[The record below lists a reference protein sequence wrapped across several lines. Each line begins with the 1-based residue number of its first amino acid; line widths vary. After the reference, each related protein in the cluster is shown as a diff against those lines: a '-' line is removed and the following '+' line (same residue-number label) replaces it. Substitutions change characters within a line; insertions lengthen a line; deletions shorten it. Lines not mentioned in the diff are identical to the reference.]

1 MSHPSALTPHR
12 ADPVLTA
19 LQIPDAVPIPWDD
32 DSTSLYG
39 VGKAAI
45 NSGLAV
51 LIENY
56 GGMAVGDHL
65 SVHWDDSG
73 VPFAS
78 HLVEAADIGHHLVLK
93 LDEALFVE
101 GDFQPYYRLE
111 RPSLLDVNSP
121 ARAIRV
127 QLSTPGGEDP
137 LPGTEHNENLA
148 APQVPEDLLL
158 NGIDAEQA
166 AQGVDITLAA
176 YPNMAEYDR
185 IDFNWGGQ
193 RLVHTVQLD
202 EVGQPVVLHVE
213 EATILAAGDGVIA
226 LAYQVIDAAANRS
239 DGWSVTANVEVL
251 ASGTV
256 LDAPLVPQAPNSE
269 LDLAGLAGADVRVQ
283 VVADLAQF
291 AVGESV
297 TLTWAGRTD
306 AGLSVDWS
314 DSLPVASLPQVLEF
328 FVPND
333 VVTAIAQGSAVVSYT
348 LHKLDNSDLP
358 SKRVQIHVV
367 GEIQTLP
374 APSVREA
381 SNGTLAANVEQAT
394 VDIAAY
400 TGMAAG
406 DLITLIWSGEKANG
420 QPTDYRTE
428 RTVTGGMVGQ
438 TVTLTVP
445 GAAQVAPLDGGQVT
459 LWYQVSAA
467 GVLQRALV
475 HESEHL
481 QLSVGSAAATL
492 PAPTVL
498 EAENGA
504 LSPDVL
510 QATVEIAAY
519 TGMAEGDRVDLFWR
533 GNVTGEFTDWLPVSS
548 TTVGHALTLTISSEN
563 IAINSS
569 AEVSYSVTY
578 GTGGTE
584 SSAVLQLR
592 IGEIVPLPAP
602 TIDQAVD
609 DTLNPADVPNGA
621 TVRVTATANLQA
633 GDLVTL
639 HWETQSSTGNDDYE
653 HSVSAGEAG
662 KDVTFTVPF
671 PVVMAEVGQD
681 IQLSYEVARAAGGNE
696 TSPATTYRI
705 RQDLPGPTIDQATG
719 NQLDPNDVQNGAT
732 VRIDASASLL
742 AGDLVTVHWRGT
754 PGTGS
759 DDIAHSVSGSEAG
772 EDITVTVPYSV
783 VLANQGNS
791 VQLSYDIARA
801 VGGSQAS
808 PVAVYEVIKQL
819 DSGSLKVMGARSS
832 LDAQSCYGDL
842 GRRLVALNRNTLEP
856 LLARWQYE
864 GDTVSF
870 TGNSFQDSAPSR
882 LLHVRSADDEVILNV
897 ANISGPRWAV
907 VARRNEGDMVAWGN
921 SANGGNIPSSI
932 ASLTDIVELTSTG
945 EAVAARRANGKV
957 VAWGRS
963 TDGGSVSS
971 EAAALSDVVKVV
983 GNRPITFETDTIL
996 PSPRA
1001 FVALRAAGK
1010 VVAWGSAVPGG
1021 QIPSEIAALSDITD
1035 VVGAGHAFAALRA
1048 NGKVVAWGKAEA
1060 GGQVPSQIAALTNV
1074 VALVGN
1080 NDAFAA
1086 RLANGSVVAWG
1097 LASSGGSVPAEIT
1110 KLSDVL
1116 ELIPSGLAFAARR
1129 ANGLVVAWGDVKGGG
1144 RVPTDIAAMSDIQTV
1159 VGNTASF
1166 AALRSNG
1173 AVIGWG
1179 NTGTG
1184 GDVPAAIETLRD
1196 IVALTGSYGAFAALR
1211 RNGNV
1216 VAWGDSKIGG
1226 LIPSALQPELV
1237 NLHAVYAGGDAFAA
1251 LRDDKHVIT
1260 WGSSDGGGDNSIIA
1274 AQLNGHIS
1282 YEAT

>member
-1 MSHPSALTPHR
+1 MSRSSFPTPHR

-56 GGMAVGDHL
+56 DGMAVGDHL

-510 QATVEIAAY
+510 QATVEIAPY
-519 TGMAEGDRVDLFWR
+519 MGMAVGDRVDLFWR
-533 GNVTGEFTDWLPVSS
+533 GNVSGEFTDWVPVSS
-548 TTVGHALTLTISSEN
+548 ATVGHALNFTVYPEN
-563 IAINSS
+563 IASNNS
-569 AEVSYSVTY
+569 AEVSYSVTRAA
-578 GTGGTE
+578 GGTE
-584 SSAVLQLR
+584 FSAVLQLR
-592 IGEIVPLPAP
+592 IGEALPLPAP

-609 DTLNPADVPNGA
+609 DKLNPADVPNGA
-621 TVRVTATANLQA
+621 TVRVDAAANLQA
-633 GDLVTL
+633 GDQVTVY
-639 HWETQSSTGNDDYE
+639 WQG
-653 HSVSAGEAG
+653 
-662 KDVTFTVPF
+662 
-671 PVVMAEVGQD
+671 
-681 IQLSYEVARAAGGNE
+681 
-696 TSPATTYRI
+696 
-705 RQDLPGPTIDQATG
+705 LPGE
-719 NQLDPNDVQNGAT
+719 
-732 VRIDASASLL
+732 
-742 AGDLVTVHWRGT
+742 
-754 PGTGS
+754 GS
-759 DDIAHSVSGSEAG
+759 GEYGHSVSGSEAG
-772 EDITVTVPYSV
+772 KAITVTVPFSV
-783 VLANQGNS
+783 VEANKGNS
-791 VQLSYDIARA
+791 IQLSYDVARA
-801 VGGSQAS
+801 AGGTETS
-808 PVAVYEVIKQL
+808 PVAVYDVTEQTG
-819 DSGSLKVMGARSS
+819 SGRLKVMGARSS
-832 LDAQSCYGDL
+832 LDAQSCYGDA
-842 GRRLVALNRNTLEP
+842 GRRLVALDRDTLEP
-856 LLARWQYE
+856 IEATWQYE
-864 GDTVSF
+864 GDTTSV
-870 TGNSFQDSAPSR
+870 TGSSFQDSDRSR
-882 LLHVRSADDEVILNV
+882 LLHVSTADDHVILNV
-897 ANISGPRWAV
+897 ANLCGPRLAL
-907 VARRNEGDMVAWGN
+907 VARRDEGNMVAWGDA
-921 SANGGNIPSSI
+921 ANGGSVPPTI
-932 ASLTDIVELTSTG
+932 ATMTDVVELTATG
-945 EAVAARRANGKV
+945 EAMAARRANGTA

-963 TDGGSVSS
+963 AQGGTVPG
-971 EAAALSDVVKVV
+971 EVNAALDIVQVV
-983 GNRPITFETDTIL
+983 GNRPTTSAATGT
-996 PSPRA
+996 PPR
-1001 FVALRAAGK
+1001 
-1010 VVAWGSAVPGG
+1010 
-1021 QIPSEIAALSDITD
+1021 
-1035 VVGAGHAFAALRA
+1035 AFAALRA
-1048 NGKVVAWGKAEA
+1048 TRQVVAWGNTT
-1060 GGQVPSQIAALTNV
+1060 V
-1074 VALVGN
+1074 
-1080 NDAFAA
+1080 
-1086 RLANGSVVAWG
+1086 
-1097 LASSGGSVPAEIT
+1097 GGSVPSEMASLNDIVQLVGGGKAIAALRETGHVLAWGDQTAGGIVP
-1110 KLSDVL
+1110 SDIASLNDIVAVAG
-1116 ELIPSGLAFAARR
+1116 SFTAFAARR
-1129 ANGLVVAWGDVKGGG
+1129 ANGTVIAWGDATSGGLVPSPINSMTDIVDLTPNSYAFAARRRNGTVVAWGNADNGGT
-1144 RVPTDIAAMSDIQTV
+1144 VPGEISSLDDIIEVVATAGAFAARRANNTVVAWGSGTAGIVPSVIASMTDIIAI
-1159 VGNTASF
+1159 TANLYAF

-1173 AVIGWG
+1173 EVM
-1179 NTGTG
+1179 
-1184 GDVPAAIETLRD
+1184 
-1196 IVALTGSYGAFAALR
+1196 
-1211 RNGNV
+1211 
-1216 VAWGDSKIGG
+1216 AWGDTGYGG
-1226 LIPSALQPELV
+1226 DTSSVVGSLTDV
-1237 NLHAVYAGGDAFAA
+1237 RAVYAGGSAFAA
-1251 LRDDKHVIT
+1251 LCEDKRVVT
-1260 WGSSDGGGDNSIIA
+1260 WGGSNAGGDSDEVA
-1274 AQLNGHIS
+1274 SVLNGHVS
-1282 YEAT
+1282 YEATAVSRGIGRRRK